1 MMAVYNG
8 FPATYFQPNM
18 YQQPIQPVQPSVNQQ
33 SQQGNG
39 LVWVQGE
46 SAAKSYPLAPNAT
59 VLLMDSEGDRF
70 YLKSADA
77 SGMPLPLRVFEYRE
91 ITAQGAKPEQTAPAG
106 YVTKDEFNALRNDF
120 EAFRREFIPANL
132 NGGETDG

>member
-1 MMAVYNG
+1 MAFYNG
-8 FPATYFQPNM
+8 FPATYYQP
-18 YQQPIQPVQPSVNQQ
+18 YQQPIQTVQPPVNQQ
-33 SQQGNG
+33 SQGGSG

-46 SAAKSYPLAPNAT
+46 AAAKSYPLAPNAT

-91 ITAQGAKPEQTAPAG
+91 VTAQGTKPEQTAPAG
-106 YVTKDEFNALRNDF
+106 YVTKDEFDALRNDF
-120 EAFRREFIPANL
+120 EAFRREFIPNV
-132 NGGETDG
+132 NGGEGNG